1 MNLIKKVL
9 KFFSIFVFGYILV
22 FFSTYIISGFLL
34 LAKITPENKLIKHYQ
49 RNFYLNGGI
58 RNIWQADKNCV
69 EFDKDLIF
77 VPK

>member
-9 KFFSIFVFGYILV
+9 KIFSIFAFGYILV

-58 RNIWQADKNCV
+58 RNIWQADKKCV
-69 EFDKDLIF
+69 
-77 VPK
+77 